1 MRGISKSK
9 WGMEELM
16 EGFSTNDEDDRNR
29 GGEAHDETPGW
40 RVKRENALGYT
51 RVWFTC
57 IA

>member
-1 MRGISKSK
+1 
-9 WGMEELM
+9 MEELM

-51 RVWFTC
+51 RVWFTR